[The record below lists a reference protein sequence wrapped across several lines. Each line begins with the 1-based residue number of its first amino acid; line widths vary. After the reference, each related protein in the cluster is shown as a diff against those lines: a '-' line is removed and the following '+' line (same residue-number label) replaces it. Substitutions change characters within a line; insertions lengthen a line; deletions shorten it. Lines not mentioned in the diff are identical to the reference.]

1 MRELDEISAVAI
13 YPAIGIARIGN
24 SSNDYFIGPEIPGIL
39 AQIQHD
45 YRDPQGRILR
55 QAARFRLFGLDAD
68 GKIIKELS
76 ADDGDITWSVHVA
89 NAKAAWYQFV
99 KALDLG
105 ESAGAL
111 SSDTGGIPAVACPR
125 RNPKIHGV
133 CRSDLVIDP
142 GPRLITGRNLNADG
156 SQPQYAYDTGTF
168 HGVPVYL
175 GELRT
180 DAKGNLIFL
189 GGRGHSST
197 FLPGPPPGFANN
209 PGWHDDISDGPVD
222 ATIQLKDGRTY
233 QAIGAWVITAPPDFA
248 PGVRAFVTG
257 YDLIFETA
265 IQLDPSLNP
274 ARIGFFEHIYPILE
288 RISINQWVNAG
299 VALAYGWG
307 SPADFTNPE
316 FIARLSDPGDRNQ
329 PLRQA
334 IFQMF
339 RNPDYQIMD
348 ANGWPPIYGD
358 AVSLDFNTTDPH
370 EWMAILESQ
379 YAALRRWADGDFVQ
393 DAPPA
398 IKTWTDLSPAQRAD
412 GLTRAN
418 LQETIG
424 GPFHPGCEFTW
435 PMRNKILYGAPF
447 RIKRRAAPEPDYGD
461 ELTSSIAMMPGGPL
475 DGSGPG
481 AITRWMACP
490 WQTDTASCLS
500 AYRAYAGEYLPTFWP
515 ARVPNDVLTE
525 DAYHVLMDPQSSI
538 AQKQRAFQASGRKK
552 WLRGIV
558 YTDTTP
564 PARLQEPN
572 PRQVFVEH
580 WWQCGIVV
588 QKPGPEDSGLFP
600 KALWVETGRTLP
612 ENPNGAVTEAVPSH
626 MRSPLSQR

>member
-24 SSNDYFIGPEIPGIL
+24 SPNEYFIGPEIPGIL
-39 AQIQHD
+39 PHIQHD
-45 YRDPQGRILR
+45 YRDLQGRILR

-68 GKIIKELS
+68 GKVIKELS

-105 ESAGAL
+105 ESAGTL

-133 CRSDLVIDP
+133 GCSDLVIDP
-142 GPRLITGRNLNADG
+142 GPRLITGRNLNEDG
-156 SQPQYAYDTGTF
+156 SQPQYAFNTGTF
-168 HGVPVYL
+168 HGTPVYL

-209 PGWHDDISDGPVD
+209 PGWHDDIADGPVD

-257 YDLIFETA
+257 YDLAFETA

-274 ARIGFFEHIYPILE
+274 AKPGFFEHIYPILE

-316 FIARLSDPGDRNQ
+316 FIARLSDPGDRSQ

-358 AVSLDFNTTDPH
+358 AVSLDFNTTDPR

-379 YAALRRWADGDFVQ
+379 YAALRRWAEGDFVQ

-398 IKTWTDLSPAQRAD
+398 IKTWTDLSPAQLAD

-525 DAYHVLMDPQSSI
+525 DAYHVLMDPQSPI

-580 WWQCGIVV
+580 WWRCGIVV

-612 ENPNGAVTEAVPSH
+612 EQPNGAVAEAVPTH
-626 MRSPLSQR
+626 MRSLLSQR

>member
-1 MRELDEISAVAI
+1 
-13 YPAIGIARIGN
+13 
-24 SSNDYFIGPEIPGIL
+24 
-39 AQIQHD
+39 
-45 YRDPQGRILR
+45 
-55 QAARFRLFGLDAD
+55 
-68 GKIIKELS
+68 
-76 ADDGDITWSVHVA
+76 
-89 NAKAAWYQFV
+89 
-99 KALDLG
+99 
-105 ESAGAL
+105 
-111 SSDTGGIPAVACPR
+111 
-125 RNPKIHGV
+125 
-133 CRSDLVIDP
+133 
-142 GPRLITGRNLNADG
+142 
-156 SQPQYAYDTGTF
+156 
-168 HGVPVYL
+168 
-175 GELRT
+175 
-180 DAKGNLIFL
+180 
-189 GGRGHSST
+189 
-197 FLPGPPPGFANN
+197 
-209 PGWHDDISDGPVD
+209 
-222 ATIQLKDGRTY
+222 
-233 QAIGAWVITAPPDFA
+233 
-248 PGVRAFVTG
+248 VRAFVTG
-257 YDLIFETA
+257 YDLAFETA

-274 ARIGFFEHIYPILE
+274 AKPGFFEHIYPILE

-316 FIARLSDPGDRNQ
+316 FIARLSHPGDRSQ

-358 AVSLDFNTTDPH
+358 AVSLDFNTTDPR

-398 IKTWTDLSPAQRAD
+398 IKTWTDLSPAHRAD

-538 AQKQRAFQASGRKK
+538 AQKERAFQASGRKK

-600 KALWVETGRTLP
+600 KALWVETGRTLA
-612 ENPNGAVTEAVPSH
+612 EQPNGAVTEAVPTH
-626 MRSPLSQR
+626 MRSLLSQR